1 MIEIVSEP
9 PQRDLHMTFLGSEP
23 GQKRDFQK
31 FAKRWTLPK
40 FLNLADLDGSNTD
53 SRM

>member
-23 GQKRDFQK
+23 GQKKGLSEIRKEMDS
-31 FAKRWTLPK
+31 AKISKP
-40 FLNLADLDGSNTD
+40 S
-53 SRM
+53 

>member
-23 GQKRDFQK
+23 GQKKEFSEIRK
-31 FAKRWTLPK
+31 EM
-40 FLNLADLDGSNTD
+40 D
-53 SRM
+53 STKMTKPS